1 MRGRENDETNCMS
14 IVHAFI
20 PVLIPA
26 IEIFAIAFV
35 LYHLLSFFWNTR
47 AMDLAAGT
55 LVFLVFFSLANWL
68 NFPVLQTIMRYFVNA
83 AVIGLLIIFQPELR
97 VALSKL
103 SMKGKKYEKL
113 TEFDKFLDG
122 LCNSVYRMS
131 ERRIGAIIILEN
143 QDSLDEYAAKA
154 VLLNAHFSSELVESI
169 FMNSSPLHD
178 GAVIVRGTTVLAA
191 AVILPLADDTSQ
203 ITRSMG
209 TRHRA
214 GLGITQHS
222 DALSIVVSEETG
234 KVSIAREGIMTRG
247 VRADRFKGVLR
258 SLFTPQE
265 ESSTVRSRL
274 QKWLGAWRHS

>member
-1 MRGRENDETNCMS
+1 M
-14 IVHAFI
+14 
-20 PVLIPA
+20 
-26 IEIFAIAFV
+26 
-35 LYHLLSFFWNTR
+35 
-47 AMDLAAGT
+47 
-55 LVFLVFFSLANWL
+55 
-68 NFPVLQTIMRYFVNA
+68 
-83 AVIGLLIIFQPELR
+83 
-97 VALSKL
+97 ALSKL

-113 TEFDKFLDG
+113 SEFDKFLEG
-122 LCNSVYRMS
+122 LCNSVYRMA
-131 ERRIGAIIILEN
+131 ERRIGAIIVLEN
-143 QDSLDEYAAKA
+143 QDSLDEYAKKA
-154 VLLNAHFSSELVESI
+154 VLLNAEFSSELIESV
-169 FMNSSPLHD
+169 FMTSSPLHD

-191 AVILPLADDTSQ
+191 GVILPLADDTSQ

-265 ESSTVRSRL
+265 ERSVVQSRL
-274 QKWLGAWRHS
+274 QQWLGAWRRSS

>member
-1 MRGRENDETNCMS
+1 MFFTHDAS
-14 IVHAFI
+14 PILV
-20 PVLIPA
+20 PL
-26 IEIFAIAFV
+26 IEILAMAYV
-35 LYHLLSFFWNTR
+35 LYYLLSFFWNTR

-55 LVFLVFFSLANWL
+55 LVFLVLFSMAKWL
-68 NFPVLQTIMRYFVNA
+68 NFPVLQAIMKYFVNA

-113 TEFDKFLDG
+113 SEFDKFLEG

-131 ERRIGAIIILEN
+131 ERRIGAIIVLEN
-143 QDSLDEYAAKA
+143 QDSLDEYAKKA
-154 VLLNAHFSSELVESI
+154 VLLNAQFSSELIESI
-169 FMNSSPLHD
+169 FMTSSPLHD

-265 ESSTVRSRL
+265 DRSMVQSRL
-274 QKWLGAWRHS
+274 QKWLGAWRRSS

>member
-1 MRGRENDETNCMS
+1 MS
-14 IVHAFI
+14 IVHVVVPI
-20 PVLIPA
+20 LIPTV
-26 IEIFAIAFV
+26 EIVAIAFA

-47 AMDLAAGT
+47 AMDLVAGT

-68 NFPVLQTIMRYFVNA
+68 NFPVLQSIMRYFVNA
-83 AVIGLLIIFQPELR
+83 AVIGVLIIFQPELR

-103 SMKGKKYEKL
+103 SMKGKKYERL
-113 TEFDKFLDG
+113 SEFDKFLDA

-143 QDSLDEYAAKA
+143 QDSLDEYATKA
-154 VLLNAHFSSELVESI
+154 VLLNAQFSSELIESI
-169 FMNSSPLHD
+169 FVHSSPLHD

-222 DALSIVVSEETG
+222 DALCIVVSEETG

-265 ESSTVRSRL
+265 ENIPVRMRV
-274 QKWLGAWRHS
+274 QKWLTAWRHS